1 MYCWDYTVK
10 MQITYKELHSYNN
23 ITAKAVNYMPLRSNT
38 HTCRNYSKGQKVI
51 NYFHA
56 LIYLGKLRLLL
67 VMVTIHKSKRY
78 TIIVGN
84 IGKFGKYCQIK
95 NELIILMDAHLWC

>member
-23 ITAKAVNYMPLRSNT
+23 NITAKAASYMPLRSNT

-56 LIYLGKLRLLL
+56 LI
-67 VMVTIHKSKRY
+67 MVTIHTSKRY

-84 IGKFGKYCQIK
+84 IGEFGKYYQIK
-95 NELIILMDAHLWC
+95 NEPIILMDAHLWC